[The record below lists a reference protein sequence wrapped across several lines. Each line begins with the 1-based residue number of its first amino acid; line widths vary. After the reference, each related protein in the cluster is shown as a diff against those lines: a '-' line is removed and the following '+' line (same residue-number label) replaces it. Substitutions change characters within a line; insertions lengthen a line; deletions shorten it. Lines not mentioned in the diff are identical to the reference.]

1 MELPEIFRLPEDH
14 LDFYQDEL
22 ALPANAMIMKNQL
35 KEQFANKN
43 LILLGMDS
51 KIM

>member
-14 LDFYQDEL
+14 LDFCQDEL

-35 KEQFANKN
+35 KEQFANKKSN
-43 LILLGMDS
+43 SAWDS